1 MPTRRVSTLR
11 GGPQALTV
19 RRVQVRVETV
29 VDGSDLEVLHPLYLR
44 AFAPLVTRAAARHVL
59 TRAEFDGEMADP
71 RILKVLVRD
80 DDGVPAGLTTLTR
93 DLTAVPWVN
102 PSYFWTRFPDAAGR
116 DALFYLGYIFIDPER
131 RRSQALLLMA
141 SEIKTHLEAAHGV
154 VGFDTCAYT
163 NEHGIGRWSGWLFGP
178 QSTVSGLDTQT
189 YSVADYR
196 RGRLPDETTYP
207 RHVPAD
213 DLRLVTLAERP
224 DLTDEIGA
232 LLLVAVADLHAGRAA
247 RPRRGPRRARS
258 QAFPSTRCWRSTPR
272 TGSAAWPS
280 RCRSTGTA
288 PPAGLPTGWD
298 DAVTPARPRCDVPGG
313 PADAATALS
322 ITVASD
328 AARRGLAV
336 RLIEALRRRHRPG
349 RRPRAD
355 RAGAARAQGPL
366 PARRAR
372 GVPHLAHPRGRA
384 VRPVGAHPPARRGP
398 PARRRPRVHDDHRHG
413 RGLADVGRG
422 PAARARARTWC
433 PAAWRPWSSRTAWAR
448 TSRRT
453 SGSSTTWGRPPPEP
467 RAGRP

>member
-1 MPTRRVSTLR
+1 M
-11 GGPQALTV
+11 
-19 RRVQVRVETV
+19 ETV

-116 DALFYLGYIFIDPER
+116 DALFYLGYIFIDPDR

-154 VGFDTCAYT
+154 VGFDTSSYT

-178 QSTVSGLDTQT
+178 LSTVSGLDTQT

-232 LLLVAVADLHAGRAA
+232 LLQSRWPTFMLAGHPGHEEDLDALI
-247 RPRRGPRRARS
+247 
-258 QAFPSTRCWRSTPR
+258 QAFPQHQVLAVDAEDRVRGVAFSLPLDWD
-272 TGSAAWPS
+272 
-280 RCRSTGTA
+280 GT
-288 PPAGLPTGWD
+288 PAGLPAGWD
-298 DAVTPARPRCDVPGG
+298 DAVARAAARGRSGG
-313 PADAATALS
+313 VADAATALS

-336 RLIEALRRRHRPG
+336 RLIEALAGATRRAGGRALIAPVRPLLKDRYPLVG
-349 RRPRAD
+349 LEEYLSWRTPEDEAFDPWVRTHQ
-355 RAGAARAQGPL
+355 RAGARVLGVAPASMTITGAVEDWRTWVEDPL
-366 PARRAR
+366 PGPGAYVLPGGLAPLVVED
-372 GVPHLAHPRGRA
+372 GVGTYVEANVWL
-384 VRPVGAHPPARRGP
+384 
-398 PARRRPRVHDDHRHG
+398 VHDV
-413 RGLADVGRG
+413 A
-422 PAARARARTWC
+422 PA
-433 PAAWRPWSSRTAWAR
+433 S
-448 TSRRT
+448 
-453 SGSSTTWGRPPPEP
+453 
-467 RAGRP
+467 